1 MAIIDFMPT
10 GGKKNSK
17 NFAETLGKG
26 FAESLGNERHS
37 SRARKAL
44 HDMIVFN
51 EAVEEEMQVLL
62 NASSEGKA
70 VDHDML
76 SKMAAVREKY
86 FAMLEGFK
94 TFDYQR
100 EHLAL
105 VIYADAVQDLIKQ
118 INKQK
123 KH

>member
-1 MAIIDFMPT
+1 MAIVDFMPT
-10 GGKKNSK
+10 GGKKNNK

-26 FAESLGNERHS
+26 FVESLGNERYG

-51 EAVEEEMQVLL
+51 EAVEEEMQVMLG
-62 NASSEGKA
+62 ASSEGRA

-76 SKMAAVREKY
+76 SKMVAVREKY

-94 TFDYQR
+94 SFDYQR

-105 VIYADAVQDLIKQ
+105 VIYADAVQDLIQQ